1 MNINKDGQLDMW
13 AKMDMRVI
21 EEFGWNMEEMA
32 TALRELRDDL
42 EKMQKEL
49 DQAKDAKMIDNQP
62 HA

>member
-1 MNINKDGQLDMW
+1 MKTNKDGQLDVW

-32 TALRELRDDL
+32 TAIRELRDDL

-49 DQAKDAKMIDNQP
+49 DQAKDTINDR
-62 HA
+62 